1 MDAYF
6 LRVHRF
12 IFNKVLYLLRI
23 NSPSLLELPMQNRNK
38 IKQKIVN
45 ILMKVTLCH
54 RSKFDPSIS
63 CFFSSLRQSLNTIR
77 LKHFILAQYNFYL
90 PLVPKN
96 ASAGR
101 HTPARH
107 KNASNW
113 IKNPDE
119 RKPGKVVT
127 NKPSL
132 IYPKISRIFF
142 KMPQYERRVV
152 YRTPDL
158 NEPCNSSLQNPGPP
172 CFLTSKV
179 YEIFKALFTHSISFG
194 TLSVEKTKT
203 ELVLETRQA
212 RQPNKL

>member
-12 IFNKVLYLLRI
+12 IFNKVLYLLQI

-38 IKQKIVN
+38 IKQTIVN

-77 LKHFILAQYNFYL
+77 LKNFILAQYNFSL

-101 HTPARH
+101 HTPTRH
-107 KNASNW
+107 KNASN
-113 IKNPDE
+113 
-119 RKPGKVVT
+119 
-127 NKPSL
+127 
-132 IYPKISRIFF
+132 
-142 KMPQYERRVV
+142 
-152 YRTPDL
+152 
-158 NEPCNSSLQNPGPP
+158 
-172 CFLTSKV
+172 
-179 YEIFKALFTHSISFG
+179 
-194 TLSVEKTKT
+194 
-203 ELVLETRQA
+203 
-212 RQPNKL
+212 